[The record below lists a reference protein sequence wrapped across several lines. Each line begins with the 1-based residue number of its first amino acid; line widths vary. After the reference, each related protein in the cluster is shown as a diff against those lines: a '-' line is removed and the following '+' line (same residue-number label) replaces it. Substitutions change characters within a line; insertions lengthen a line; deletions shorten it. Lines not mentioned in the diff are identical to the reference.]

1 MPDIVGIGELL
12 VDFTYVSGENG
23 DTFYKQNAGGAPAN
37 VMCMAAKL
45 GAKTGFIGKIGRDMF
60 GFYLKEVLTRH
71 KVDISGLILDPNYST
86 TLAFVRNS
94 ADGDRDFVFYRSSQT
109 SADLNLRYGEV
120 NRQLIDSCKV
130 FHFGSLSLTDEPSR
144 TATVNAVEYAKMQ
157 EKIVT
162 YDPNW
167 RPHLWENKETAIR
180 TMRSAAQYAD
190 IVKVSELE
198 LQLLSDSGALI
209 PGVAKLLQMG
219 VKIICVTQGAKGC
232 IIATPKGINRF
243 PAYKTK
249 TVDTLGSGDG
259 FFGAFLYKFLETGK
273 SIEELDSDDIKEM
286 AMFSNA
292 CGALCAS
299 KQGAIPAMPEKSD
312 IEALIK
318 AQPLKDE

>member
-71 KVDISGLILDPNYST
+71 RVDISGLILDPNYST

-120 NRQLIDSCKV
+120 NRQLIDSCKI

-292 CGALCAS
+292 GGALCAS

>member
-1 MPDIVGIGELL
+1 
-12 VDFTYVSGENG
+12 
-23 DTFYKQNAGGAPAN
+23 
-37 VMCMAAKL
+37 MA
-45 GAKTGFIGKIGRDMF
+45 
-60 GFYLKEVLTRH
+60 
-71 KVDISGLILDPNYST
+71 
-86 TLAFVRNS
+86 
-94 ADGDRDFVFYRSSQT
+94 Q
-109 SADLNLRYGEV
+109 
-120 NRQLIDSCKV
+120 
-130 FHFGSLSLTDEPSR
+130 
-144 TATVNAVEYAKMQ
+144 
-157 EKIVT
+157 
-162 YDPNW
+162 
-167 RPHLWENKETAIR
+167 
-180 TMRSAAQYAD
+180 AQPQAAD

-292 CGALCAS
+292 CERFAHQSRELFPQCPKRAILRRLS
-299 KQGAIPAMPEKSD
+299 KLS
-312 IEALIK
+312 L
-318 AQPLKDE
+318 